1 MVQAFSHFGAPRLF
15 SWLKRSFN
23 RILPFTKILTI
34 VYGSFSEIFG
44 RKKVLLAIIVIFLV
58 GSILCA
64 RSTSLEML
72 VASRTL
78 QGIGGGGLLT
88 LVEVIMTDMI
98 PIAERG
104 AFMGI
109 IALIWATGSVVGN
122 TTIFSSD

>member
-1 MVQAFSHFGAPRLF
+1 
-15 SWLKRSFN
+15 
-23 RILPFTKILTI
+23 
-34 VYGSFSEIFG
+34 
-44 RKKVLLAIIVIFLV
+44 
-58 GSILCA
+58 
-64 RSTSLEML
+64 ML

-122 TTIFSSD
+122 PTIFSSNQ